1 MRTVSSVDSDCVFP
15 HQVNHPGAREPDR
28 DEQGEELGQSDGG
41 RGLED
46 VEVLEDVRDAHQPHR
61 SQEPQTDPGTVQVDR
76 DK

>member
-1 MRTVSSVDSDCVFP
+1 MSSVDSDCVFP

-46 VEVLEDVRDAHQPHR
+46 VEVLEDVRDTHQPHR